1 MRPGADA
8 VSTMV
13 LEEPFGMDLFF
24 SLDVFE
30 VAEIFS
36 RDKYEL
42 GYAFNDLDEIV
53 DTLGLEGGSN
63 PRMLEGGEI
72 QRQATP
78 PPSLPLSP
86 PPPLPRRR
94 LRTLL
99 HRRGHHPCRRCRCYF
114 RLVHVPKSEIL
125 YEVPTGTIKV
135 VVGLRWFDSA
145 GEIVGG
151 IPLKQPE
158 EDEEDGDL
166 VYSVIQGRFV
176 PEEEYNEETQMH
188 YI

>member
-63 PRMLEGGEI
+63 PRMLEGGE
-72 QRQATP
+72 
-78 PPSLPLSP
+78 
-86 PPPLPRRR
+86 
-94 LRTLL
+94 
-99 HRRGHHPCRRCRCYF
+99 RGEAPGR
-114 RLVHVPKSEIL
+114 
-125 YEVPTGTIKV
+125 KV
-135 VVGLRWFDSA
+135 C
-145 GEIVGG
+145 E
-151 IPLKQPE
+151 
-158 EDEEDGDL
+158 
-166 VYSVIQGRFV
+166 
-176 PEEEYNEETQMH
+176 
-188 YI
+188 